1 MVKIEEISID
11 NFICLPT
18 YFFHV
23 VTFKIVKCINPWDWV
38 KVIDTLVKSKEF
50 CCNKIIDEAI

>member
-11 NFICLPT
+11 DFICLPT

-23 VTFKIVKCINPWDWV
+23 VTLKIVKCINPWDWV
-38 KVIDTLVKSKEF
+38 KVIDTLQR
-50 CCNKIIDEAI
+50 